1 MDNLIIPKELQKL
14 TNDDYHKRANNY
26 PKSNIPDSVAVS
38 SDSRVITIEFDFK
51 NTSDSDALS
60 WYHNSK
66 ESKIINK
73 FTNKYTIIV
82 TTSQDGDY
90 EDDWQKLTVTLIK
103 ILPPVG
109 SEEEPPLETIKSDD
123 TIFSYTY
130 ILSTQSQK
138 ESINL
143 VEYKEQL
150 EAIATEYLQSQLI
163 SIEVETDRYTLTLN
177 SLFTVGQK
185 RRLGKLIS
193 TNTNL
198 KDYVKKV
205 AYNNSQDTSGQL
217 FVIAKGV

>member
-1 MDNLIIPKELQKL
+1 MDNLIIPKELEAL
-14 TNDDYHKRANNY
+14 INDDYHKRGKDY
-26 PKSNIPDSVAVS
+26 PKSNIPDSIMVS
-38 SDSRVITIEFDFK
+38 SNDRIITVEIDFK
-51 NTSDSDALS
+51 NTSSSDALA
-60 WYHNSK
+60 WYHKSK
-66 ESKIINK
+66 ESKIIKK
-73 FTNKYTIIV
+73 FEKEYTIMV

-90 EDDWQKLTVTLIK
+90 QDDWQKLTITFIK

-109 SEEEPPLETIKSDD
+109 SEDEPPLETIKSDD

-163 SIEVETDRYTLTLN
+163 SIEVQTDRYTLTLS

-198 KDYVKKV
+198 KQYVKKV
-205 AYNNSQDTSGQL
+205 AYNGSQDTSGQL

>member
-1 MDNLIIPKELQKL
+1 LV
-14 TNDDYHKRANNY
+14 KRLRHNY
-26 PKSNIPDSVAVS
+26 PTKNIPDSVAVS

-73 FTNKYTIIV
+73 FTKEYTIMV
-82 TTSQDGDY
+82 TSSQDGNY

-103 ILPPVG
+103 ILPSVG
-109 SEEEPPLETIKSDD
+109 SEEEPTLETIKSDD
-123 TIFSYTY
+123 TTFSYTY

-143 VEYKEQL
+143 VVEYKEQL

-163 SIEVETDRYTLTLN
+163 SIEVQTDRYTLTL
-177 SLFTVGQK
+177 SSILTVGQK

-198 KDYVKKV
+198 KQYVKKV
-205 AYNNSQDTSGQL
+205 AYNGSQDTSGQL